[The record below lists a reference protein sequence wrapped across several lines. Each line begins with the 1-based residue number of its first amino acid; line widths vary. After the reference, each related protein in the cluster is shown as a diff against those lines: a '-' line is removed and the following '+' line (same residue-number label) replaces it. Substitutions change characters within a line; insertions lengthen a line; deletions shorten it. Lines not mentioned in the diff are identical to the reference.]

1 MTYIPALQG
10 PKGLLNGTPYHQ
22 FGTPLEGSRY
32 IHSYIRCIVHENSF
46 LDTLRK
52 ANKAMENVPFE
63 LKMYF
68 LFKNGDIPASHVNLL
83 EGRYMWP
90 SFGAN
95 ERLFRLQKQLRCQLK
110 MLGDLRNM
118 TVNMSDGQQFIL
130 SYFVC
135 FLTFWKLEPN
145 KWMVEPCLFQWEF
158 SMSIA
163 AVKLDEA
170 PVGEQEFGL

>member
-1 MTYIPALQG
+1 M
-10 PKGLLNGTPYHQ
+10 
-22 FGTPLEGSRY
+22 
-32 IHSYIRCIVHENSF
+32 
-46 LDTLRK
+46 
-52 ANKAMENVPFE
+52 
-63 LKMYF
+63 
-68 LFKNGDIPASHVNLL
+68 KNGDIPASHVNLP

-118 TVNMSDGQQFIL
+118 TVNMSDENGKRKRRVPGAVCIISGFCVSCGEGEIHQRWPKMYIL
-130 SYFVC
+130 SYLFVFC
-135 FLTFWKLEPN
+135 LSGSWSQINEQ
-145 KWMVEPCLFQWEF
+145 WQMVEPCLFHLEF